1 MHRCYDWVFW
11 LSVWD
16 NETRCMFFYANF
28 YLSVCIM
35 RSFVLL
41 AMSVCVVCVSVR
53 VSDWKIF
60 YWNTEFWNESWIFI
74 TLIIPTAPTS
84 SQAETRPTYLHSLK
98 SLTSIAYQ
106 SHGPRLNLFSSQ
118 NRQIK
123 VSLASDLW
131 SSLMYGFTTHHY
143 INRKTQTWWVTC
155 SVFRVV
161 LSSPSHTRK
170 TSEGTTQK
178 ITHLYFHIS
187 HGKNKNATWGGN
199 TIKLPYL
206 SSLEGR
212 WMSGLPWGGMKA
224 CDPSGVFF
232 LNQSILGQPQEG
244 LQIGSLCRVRLIGG
258 IQMAAI

>member
-41 AMSVCVVCVSVR
+41 AMSVCIVCVSVR

-98 SLTSIAYQ
+98 SLTSIVYQ
-106 SHGPRLNLFSSQ
+106 NHSPRLNLFSSQ

-131 SSLMYGFTTHHY
+131 SSLMYGFTTYHY

-161 LSSPSHTRK
+161 LSSLSHTRK

-187 HGKNKNATWGGN
+187 RGKIKMQHEEATRLNCHICHLWREDGCLDYLGGEWRLV
-199 TIKLPYL
+199 TPQGYSFWTRASSVSPRRAFKLAH
-206 SSLEGR
+206 SAG
-212 WMSGLPWGGMKA
+212 
-224 CDPSGVFF
+224 
-232 LNQSILGQPQEG
+232 
-244 LQIGSLCRVRLIGG
+244 
-258 IQMAAI
+258 